1 MRVLVTATHVP
12 FVQGGAEAHM
22 AGLVRAFAAAGHE
35 AELLRLPFRFWP
47 ETAVHEAMRFC
58 AQFDLA
64 ALSGPSPDLVVGLQ
78 FPTYGMV
85 HPNQVVWVMHQ
96 HRAVYE
102 LLGNVVPET
111 PEILALRDAV
121 KAFDARAFAQARRL
135 FANSRRVAQRMEQ
148 FNGVAAEPL
157 YHPPPDAERFR
168 CAGDEGYV
176 FFPSRLEH
184 LKRQWLLIEA
194 ARLVR
199 SPVRFVLTGKGGQEA
214 ELRRLIDRYGLADRV
229 WLRGHCSRAEQ
240 LGWYAHALAVFFGP
254 HDEDLGYVTL
264 EAMLAAKPVITC
276 TDSGGPLEFVVDGE
290 TGWVVPPE
298 PEAVAEAVEAAWGN
312 RARARAMG
320 EAGRAR
326 YAALGIGWPQVV
338 ARLLGEG

>member
-1 MRVLVTATHVP
+1 MRVLVSATHVP

-22 AGLVRAFAAAGHE
+22 AGLVRALQEAGHE

-47 ETAVHEAMRFC
+47 EAAVHEAMRFC

-78 FPTYGMV
+78 FPTYGMR

-102 LLGNVVPET
+102 LLGSVVPESL
-111 PEILALRDAV
+111 EVLRLRDAV
-121 KAFDARAFAQARRL
+121 VAFDGQAFAQARRL
-135 FANSRRVAQRMEQ
+135 FANSRRVAERMRQ
-148 FNGVAAEPL
+148 FNGVTAEPL
-157 YHPPPDAERFR
+157 YHPPPDAELFGCGEDR
-168 CAGDEGYV
+168 GYV

-199 SPVRFVLTGKGGQEA
+199 SPVRFVLTGTGGQET
-214 ELRRLIDRYGLADRV
+214 ELRRLIAQYGLEDRV
-229 WLRGHCSRAEQ
+229 WLRGHCSRVEQ
-240 LGWYAHALAVFFGP
+240 LGWYAHATAVFFGP

-264 EAMLAAKPVITC
+264 EAMLAGKPVITC
-276 TDSGGPLEFVVDGE
+276 SDSGGPLEFVVDGE

-312 RARARAMG
+312 RARTREMG
-320 EAGRAR
+320 AAARAR
-326 YAALGIGWPQVV
+326 YEALGIGWPQVV
-338 ARLLGEG
+338 ARLLGDA